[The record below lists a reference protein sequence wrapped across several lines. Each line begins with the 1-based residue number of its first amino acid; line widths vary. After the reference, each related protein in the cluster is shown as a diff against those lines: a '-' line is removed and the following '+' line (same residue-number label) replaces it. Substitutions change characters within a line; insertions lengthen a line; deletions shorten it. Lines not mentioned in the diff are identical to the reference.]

1 MGENIERGAIKVI
14 EVIGVSPDGF
24 EDAVNEA
31 VAKAAQSITGITG
44 VEVQNL
50 SASVKDGRIVR
61 YKANVKLAFVVT

>member
-1 MGENIERGAIKVI
+1 MNEMIDRGAIKVI

-24 EDAVNEA
+24 EDAVREA

-44 VEVQNL
+44 VEVENL
-50 SASVKDGRIVR
+50 SASVRDGRIVH